1 MRALV
6 VLAAV
11 FALSFSVQAYHGVD
25 MPLEVAHSAR
35 AIGLG
40 GAMLAVAD
48 DEWAVLYNPA
58 GLAGL
63 ARWGLTATHAQQF
76 GDVSVTAVGA
86 GGPWLGGVLSVVD
99 SGPIGD
105 NLRYMAMGGALS
117 VGVPLWEGAAAGAR
131 ARAVRAVTPGE
142 EMGWAVDLGLLWR
155 GRVTVGV
162 LAEAVLSEDLAADG
176 GYSVPWPRGFV
187 VGAALELPV
196 RDPFAGRLTAAVE
209 GLGENRLSVR
219 AGGELWMEGLA
230 LRAGVG
236 PAGAA
241 FGMSARL
248 ASLQL
253 DWAVQPHQVLGP
265 AYRGTLTVRF

>member
-11 FALSFSVQAYHGVD
+11 FALSLSVQAYHGVD
-25 MPLEVAHSAR
+25 MALEVAHSAR
-35 AIGLG
+35 AVGLG

-63 ARWGLTATHAQQF
+63 TRWGLTATHAQQF

-86 GGPWLGGVLSVVD
+86 GGPWLGGMLSVVD

-105 NLRYMAMGGALS
+105 NLRYMSVGGALS
-117 VGVPLWEGAAAGAR
+117 VGIPLWEGASVGAR
-131 ARAVRAVTPGE
+131 ARAVRAVAPGE
-142 EMGWAVDLGLLWR
+142 EMGWSIDLGVLWR
-155 GRVTVGV
+155 GRVTVGL
-162 LAEAVLSEDLAADG
+162 LAEALWSRNVAANG
-176 GYSVPWPRGFV
+176 GYSAPWPRGITA
-187 VGAALELPV
+187 GAALELPL
-196 RDPFAGRLTAAVE
+196 RGPFAGRLTASVE
-209 GLGENRLSVR
+209 GLGENPFTIR
-219 AGGELWMEGLA
+219 AGGELWMQDLA

-236 PAGAA
+236 PAGVA

-248 ASLQL
+248 SSLQF
-253 DWAVQPHQVLGP
+253 DWAVQPHQVLGT